1 MKAFKFLLIFFVVTV
16 AILGMVIGLNWTAF
30 KVVFSD
36 PETFS
41 EGSEWIETTY
51 SLAGLVEYIEANPQ
65 HVSLV
70 SLNLNNPDESIL
82 YNEHQP
88 RVMGALSNIFLLMEF
103 ERQNKAGLI
112 DPDTRIDR
120 VEIDAFV
127 VPSWYE
133 NAHRNAMRRLDINN
147 NQVRLGDLL
156 QIVSQ
161 HNSQAAS
168 DWLFFHLGPENVNA
182 LIDSVSQ
189 GRIEPWMPG
198 SGIQIATTMRSDEL
212 SIREAVAELLNLPVE
227 QRAAYFNESALRYVN
242 DEAFREEVRSRT
254 RPIRERLLADE
265 RAIHGLFSRAEP
277 LRLTEIMAMIY
288 KGEFLSEAVGER
300 IFSLL
305 SWAYEDPVVRQHAS
319 DYYALFD
326 SRLSYLTGMDA
337 GTSAYTGESFAQT
350 LFFDDLPVA
359 FYMHMSSN
367 YMNQDLQ
374 RRLIYDPELR
384 RISRMASEQQLT
396 PNN

>member
-65 HVSLV
+65 HVSMV
-70 SLNLNNPDESIL
+70 SLNLNNPDDSLL
-82 YNEHQP
+82 YNEHEP
-88 RVMGALSNIFLLMEF
+88 RVMGALANIFLLMEF
-103 ERQNKAGLI
+103 ERQYEAGTLN
-112 DPDTRIDR
+112 PDTKINRD
-120 VEIDAFV
+120 EIDAFV

-156 QIVSQ
+156 RIVTQ

-168 DWLFFHLGPENVNA
+168 DWLFFYLGPENVNA
-182 LIDSVSQ
+182 LIDSVGQ

-198 SGIQIATTMRSDEL
+198 SGIQIATTMRSDDL
-212 SIREAVAELLNLPVE
+212 SIREAVDRLRELPADE
-227 QRAAYFNESALRYVN
+227 RAAYFNEAALRYIN
-242 DEAFREEVRSRT
+242 NEPFREEVRSRA

-288 KGEFLSEAVGER
+288 QGEFLNEEVGER
-300 IFSLL
+300 IFNLFA
-305 SWAYEDPVVRQHAS
+305 WAYEDPVVQQHAS
-319 DYYALFD
+319 DYFALFD

-337 GTSAYTGESFAQT
+337 GTSAYTGDSFAQT

-384 RISRMASEQQLT
+384 RISRLASENQLT